1 MNTTTND
8 AVYGHIL
15 LMEERLQRAL
25 ALTTEARDAMRRHE
39 ANLAIGTL
47 LPMQEDVTDVDTL
60 LKSIFVLHRHASR
73 PRQGGAA

>member
-1 MNTTTND
+1 MNTSTTD
-8 AVYGHIL
+8 TVYGHIL

-25 ALTTEARDAMRRHE
+25 AATTEARDAMRRRE

-47 LPMQEDVTDVDTL
+47 LPMQEHVTDLDTL